1 MNPWH
6 LLRREIDGAVRSVR
20 YDLAV
25 RRARRGMNEAT
36 TELPVITATPPLTG
50 DAGRKRRVILA
61 TSSVLVA
68 AGAVSGYYAVTSGL
82 DALVADGGSPAG
94 LPGTG
99 ARPVPS
105 SSISPQ
111 VEPTAT
117 TPGAVRV
124 PIAHSSVIPP
134 RPTQTTAGPPTGT
147 PPVPTPAPT
156 CNCPTGTPS
165 PSPSPSTSPTP
176 SSTQPTA
183 TPTSTATP

>member
-6 LLRREIDGAVRSVR
+6 LLRREIDGAIRSVR

-36 TELPVITATPPLTG
+36 TELPVITATPPLSG

-82 DALVADGGSPAG
+82 DALIADGGSPAR
-94 LPGTG
+94 LPETG
-99 ARPVPS
+99 SRFS
-105 SSISPQ
+105 SPTASQ
-111 VEPTAT
+111 VDPTAT

-134 RPTQTTAGPPTGT
+134 RATQTTAGPPIGT

-156 CNCPTGTPS
+156 CNCPTGS
-165 PSPSPSTSPTP
+165 PSPSASPSPSPTP

-183 TPTSTATP
+183 TPTSTAT